1 MTWIIHSKS
10 TELDKLLLEES
21 LFFNGNGYI
30 GIRGNLEEGLPKG
43 TRTIRGAY
51 LNAFH
56 DVVDIQYGEKLYAF
70 PETQQKLL
78 NVIDTQTIEIFVGEE
93 EERFSLWN
101 GEVISYDRYLHLDKG
116 ITERHI
122 HWKSPNGNEIKI
134 VFKRLVS
141 FKERELFA
149 QYISFI
155 PVTPSLPVKITT
167 TLNGDV
173 ENFTDPNDPRVASG
187 HAKRLKVN
195 EAGLLDGAAY
205 VEVETY
211 KSKLKAAALSTVTVH
226 NNVSR
231 ILNVMEENKVIT
243 TISFNLEMET
253 AIEKRTFFTDT
264 LRNEDIQST
273 LVNCHQNLV
282 NHSFEELCNNQKNYL
297 DRFWENTDVTI
308 QGETEL
314 QEGIRF
320 NLYHLLQSAGQD
332 GVSNIAAKGLSG
344 EGYEGHY
351 FWDTEIYL
359 LPMFTMTNPQLAKKL
374 LLYRYSI
381 LDGARERAKEMGHKK
396 GALYPWR
403 TIAGSESSAY
413 FPAGTAQYHISADIA
428 HSYIQYFLATSDFE
442 FMKDAGAEVLIET
455 ARLWIDTGHYHQ
467 GQFRIDAVTG
477 PDEYTCIVNNNYYTN
492 AMAKQNL
499 RWAVNAAALL
509 KDQAPETWNMLK
521 KRLQIEEEELNEF
534 SRAAENM
541 LLLVD
546 DKLGINPQDD
556 TFLQKA
562 VWDFENTPEEHYPLL
577 LNYHPLTLY
586 RYQVCKQADTVLSHF
601 LLEDEQS
608 EIIMKNSYDYYEKIT
623 THDSSLSSCVFSMMG
638 ARVGY
643 LDKAYDYFIETAR
656 LDLDNTHGNTKDGL
670 HMANMGGTWMA
681 ITAGFAGMRV
691 KESGLLFRP
700 QLPKQWKGY
709 SFRIQYQNN
718 LLHIEVDKENI
729 KFTLIS
735 GKKLSLKV
743 WEQEITITQDLPET
757 VSLKRGE

>member
-1 MTWIIHSKS
+1 MTWTIHSQS

-30 GIRGNLEEGLPKG
+30 GVRGNLEEGHTNG
-43 TRTIRGAY
+43 TRSIRGTY

-56 DVVDIQYGEKLYAF
+56 DIVDIQYGEKLYAF

-78 NVIDTQTIEIFVGEE
+78 NIIDTQTIQIYIGNE
-93 EERFSLWN
+93 EERFSLSE
-101 GEVISYDRYLHLDKG
+101 GEVLSYDRYLHLDKG
-116 ITERHI
+116 MTERHV
-122 HWKSPNGNEIKI
+122 HWKSPKGNEIKL

-141 FKERELFA
+141 FTERELFV
-149 QYISFI
+149 QYIHLI
-155 PVTPSLPVKITT
+155 PVTPALQVKIMT

-187 HAKRLKVN
+187 HAKRLRVTDVKLVD
-195 EAGLLDGAAY
+195 EAAF

-211 KSKLKAAALSTVTVH
+211 TSGLKAAALSTVSVH
-226 NNVSR
+226 ENEASITNEV
-231 ILNVMEENKVIT
+231 EENGVT
-243 TISFNLEMET
+243 STVSFTLNSET
-253 AIEKRTFFTDT
+253 SFEKRTFFADT
-264 LRNEDIQST
+264 LRYDDIQST
-273 LVNCHQNLV
+273 VIQCNDKVSHLT
-282 NHSFEELCNNQKNYL
+282 FEQLCEDQKNYL
-297 DRFWENTDVTI
+297 ERFWGNTDVTI
-308 QGETEL
+308 QGEAQL

-359 LPMFTMTNPQLAKKL
+359 LPMFTMTNPELAKKL
-374 LLYRYSI
+374 LMYRYSI
-381 LDGARERAKEMGHKK
+381 LDGARQRAMEMGHKK
-396 GALYPWR
+396 GALFPWR
-403 TIAGSESSAY
+403 TIAGTESSAY

-428 HSYIQYFLATSDFE
+428 HSYIQYYLATGDFE
-442 FMKDAGAEVLIET
+442 FIEEAGAEVLIET
-455 ARLWIDTGHYHQ
+455 ARLWIETGHYHN
-467 GQFRIDAVTG
+467 GQFRIDTVTG

-499 RWAVNAAALL
+499 QWAVKAAKLIEE
-509 KDQAPETWNMLK
+509 KAPEVWLK
-521 KRLQIEEEELNEF
+521 LKSKIQLEEQELTGFEH
-534 SRAAENM
+534 AAEHM

-546 DKLGINPQDD
+546 KELGINPQDD
-556 TFLQKA
+556 TFLQKE
-562 VWDFENTPEEHYPLL
+562 VWDFESTKEEQYPLL
-577 LNYHPLTLY
+577 LHYHPLTLY

-608 EIIMKNSYDYYEKIT
+608 EEIMKNSYDYYEKIT

-691 KESGLLFRP
+691 KETGLLFRP

-709 SFRIQYQNN
+709 SFRIQYRNS
-718 LLHIEVDKENI
+718 LIHIEVNSDHI
-729 KFTLIS
+729 QFSLLS
-735 GKKLSLKV
+735 GEGLSVNV
-743 WEQEITITQDLPET
+743 WEQKVEIRNEQPITIPM
-757 VSLKRGE
+757 KRGV